1 MQWSGVMKW
10 SFLPLWVETGGDKHC
25 VGVLALKLARAYSR
39 EEDRL
44 LVEMV
49 CNYLAVI
56 LYNAIVQVNR
66 KFHDIELAQDEA
78 RRSLFEENQ
87 LHVQNMVLDNC
98 LSTIKHET
106 IYYPS
111 RIKQVADKLNGE
123 VTAAQRTELL
133 ENMSELVGYYKDI
146 FTLLSSCA
154 SRQLEEVTF
163 RRTEVGVAELAE
175 GAEKYLRKVMR
186 KRNFTLEWQ
195 MDVPSLWVT
204 GDRVLLLFLLENLI
218 DEAVRYEVSGI
229 LRLVA
234 KAENGFVRVDF
245 IDMRR
250 TYSQEELNAL
260 FYPDRERMCPSG
272 DGQRLA
278 GTEYLVCKQVI
289 RDHDEYGG
297 RRGCRINANPWQGEG
312 GKGFSVWFTL
322 PFRQKK

>member
-1 MQWSGVMKW
+1 M
-10 SFLPLWVETGGDKHC
+10 
-25 VGVLALKLARAYSR
+25 
-39 EEDRL
+39 
-44 LVEMV
+44 
-49 CNYLAVI
+49 
-56 LYNAIVQVNR
+56 
-66 KFHDIELAQDEA
+66 
-78 RRSLFEENQ
+78 
-87 LHVQNMVLDNC
+87 
-98 LSTIKHET
+98 
-106 IYYPS
+106 
-111 RIKQVADKLNGE
+111 
-123 VTAAQRTELL
+123 
-133 ENMSELVGYYKDI
+133 
-146 FTLLSSCA
+146 
-154 SRQLEEVTF
+154 
-163 RRTEVGVAELAE
+163 
-175 GAEKYLRKVMR
+175 
-186 KRNFTLEWQ
+186 
-195 MDVPSLWVT
+195 
-204 GDRVLLLFLLENLI
+204 LFLLENLI

-322 PFRQKK
+322 PFRLKK